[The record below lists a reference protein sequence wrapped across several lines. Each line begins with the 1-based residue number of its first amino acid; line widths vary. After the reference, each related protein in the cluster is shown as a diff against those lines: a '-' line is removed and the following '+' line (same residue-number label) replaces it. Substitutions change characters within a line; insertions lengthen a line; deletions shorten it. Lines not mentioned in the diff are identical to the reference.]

1 MKDYFD
7 IAAYADECQ
16 AEDRGVREDIQNEI
30 KRMLDL
36 NKFPV
41 VNARGLALI
50 KAWVKQTTKHDAFGP
65 AHDVGPRSLDAW
77 CIEAEESAL
86 NGNLPL
92 IEMQAIS
99 TRSGRTETLLL
110 DLLHLD
116 FVDQLERN

>member
-1 MKDYFD
+1 MKEYFD
-7 IAAYADECQ
+7 IAAYGDECK

-50 KAWVKQTTKHDAFGP
+50 KAWVNQTTKHDAFGP
-65 AHDVGPRSLDAW
+65 VHDVGPRSLDAW

>member
-36 NKFPV
+36 NKSPV
-41 VNARGLALI
+41 VNARGLAFI
-50 KAWVKQTTKHDAFGP
+50 KAWVKQTTKQDAFGP
-65 AHDVGPRSLDAW
+65 VHDVDPRNLDAW
-77 CIEAEESAL
+77 CVEAEESAL

-92 IEMQAIS
+92 IEMQSIS

-116 FVDQLERN
+116 FVDEELI

>member
-1 MKDYFD
+1 
-7 IAAYADECQ
+7 
-16 AEDRGVREDIQNEI
+16 
-30 KRMLDL
+30 
-36 NKFPV
+36 
-41 VNARGLALI
+41 
-50 KAWVKQTTKHDAFGP
+50 
-65 AHDVGPRSLDAW
+65 LDAW

-116 FVDQLERN
+116 FVDQLERRTK